1 MEEKRVVLS
10 FGSFVLVGLTI
21 GVTGGFV
28 YGAFYSIKA
37 LLSGEI
43 LQAVLALPVATF
55 GNGISVAIS
64 SAAGYLIY
72 KRLVA
77 RFYKLGVLS
86 GTYEEPTEPG
96 DVAFADSSNN
106 SLKSGTPENGAP

>member
-21 GVTGGFV
+21 GITGGFV
-28 YGAFYSIKA
+28 YGTFFSIKA
-37 LLSGEI
+37 LINGEL
-43 LQAVLALPVATF
+43 LQAVLALPVATV
-55 GNGISVAIS
+55 GNGLSVAVS
-64 SAAGYLIY
+64 SAVGYLLY

-96 DVAFADSSNN
+96 DIAFSDSSDD
-106 SLKSGTPENGAP
+106 SVS